1 MLGLRA
7 LAETMDKETDMKK
20 IVKILISA
28 FVLTALPLGVNMVS
42 PARAGAEA
50 YTVYVSSSGNDA
62 NDGTSGMPYQTLDK
76 ALSMAQDGG
85 TVVVK
90 DTITLDAWNPHGKY
104 VTNCKKCSWVYQC
117 RQGYAPTA
125 HRI

>member
-28 FVLTALPLGVNMVS
+28 FVLTALPLGVNMAS

-62 NDGTSGMPYQTLDK
+62 NDGTSGMP
-76 ALSMAQDGG
+76 
-85 TVVVK
+85 
-90 DTITLDAWNPHGKY
+90 
-104 VTNCKKCSWVYQC
+104 
-117 RQGYAPTA
+117 
-125 HRI
+125 